1 MKTAALLLA
10 SLIFA
15 SFSGAA
21 SAHGLGEADIRN
33 LAEAYGYVEY
43 QKTAF
48 TEIAHSYPALA
59 PDVLRFQRRFRD
71 RFPGAEA
78 AVREHF
84 ACLCMLW
91 GIWSQGARE
100 IERTDRK
107 TDAGGEIPD
116 GGPRGEAARSF

>member
-48 TEIAHSYPALA
+48 TNRSFLPRSRAGCSSLSA
-59 PDVLRFQRRFRD
+59 P
-71 RFPGAEA
+71 FPGPFPGGRSRGEGT
-78 AVREHF
+78 
-84 ACLCMLW
+84 LCMLW

>member
-48 TEIAHSYPALA
+48 TESLIPTPLS
-59 PDVLRFQRRFRD
+59 RRMF
-71 RFPGAEA
+71 FAFS
-78 AVREHF
+78 AVSGTVSR
-84 ACLCMLW
+84 
-91 GIWSQGARE
+91 
-100 IERTDRK
+100 
-107 TDAGGEIPD
+107 
-116 GGPRGEAARSF
+116 GPKPR

>member
-71 RFPGAEA
+71 RFPGAGSRGEGT
-78 AVREHF
+78 
-84 ACLCMLW
+84 LCMLW